1 MTPVSNSD
9 SNDPTS
15 TRAAKAHDLCCVGTA
30 LIDYLST
37 GDFELIASLGIE
49 PGAMTLIDGVTAA
62 AVREAVGGGQMASGG
77 TVANTAAGVASL
89 GGHPVFVG
97 AVAGDDLG
105 ERYASDLEEN
115 GIRAVL
121 ELLPAMDG
129 GSTGTGTCYVIVT
142 PDSQR
147 TMATTLGVSG
157 QLHARRDRRLRPSVT
172 RRSSTS
178 TATSSTSPSP
188 TRSSSGSSELA
199 RGVGDQGGAAASPT
213 RSSSTGTSIA

>member
-1 MTPVSNSD
+1 MTPCPIPDSSNASF
-9 SNDPTS
+9 PPKTY
-15 TRAAKAHDLCCVGTA
+15 DLCCVGTA

-37 GDFELIASLGIE
+37 GDFELVSSLGIE

-62 AVREAVGGGQMASGG
+62 KVRAAVGGGKMASGG

-97 AVAGDDLG
+97 AVAEDDLG

-115 GIRAVL
+115 GVRSVL
-121 ELLPAMDG
+121 ELLAPMDG

-157 QLHARRDRRLRPSVT
+157 QLHATHIDESTVGSAELVYFDGYLLDFPDSDKIVDRII
-172 RRSSTS
+172 
-178 TATSSTSPSP
+178 
-188 TRSSSGSSELA
+188 ELA
-199 RGVGDQGGAAASPT
+199 AGPLARLKVAPGLADPFVVD
-213 RSSSTGTSIA
+213 RHHR